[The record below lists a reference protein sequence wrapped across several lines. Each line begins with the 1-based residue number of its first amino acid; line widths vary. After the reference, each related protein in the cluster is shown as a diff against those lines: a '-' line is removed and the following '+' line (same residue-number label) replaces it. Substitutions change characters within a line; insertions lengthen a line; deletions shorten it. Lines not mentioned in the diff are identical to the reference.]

1 MNNIYDFFPEKIQE
15 ILIDE
20 IGEKQDVLEEIR
32 IRVIKPIVLKFN
44 DEEKI
49 IKYYVSSEEILLIL
63 QLICENSI
71 YSYQKEIA
79 DRICYCKRWT

>member
-32 IRVIKPIVLKFN
+32 IRVIKPIILKFN

-49 IKYYVSSEEILLIL
+49 IKYYISSLEILLIL
-63 QLICENSI
+63 QLIYEN
-71 YSYQKEIA
+71 
-79 DRICYCKRWT
+79 